1 VAEGSG
7 RSLLATLVGYV
18 IVAIIV
24 IWLLGAV
31 VGIVV
36 WLLRSIIAVAVV
48 IGLILLYLK
57 LKSPPDDV

>member
-1 VAEGSG
+1 MATRG
-7 RSLLATLVGYV
+7 RSLLATVIGYV

-31 VGIVV
+31 IGVV
-36 WLLRSIIAVAVV
+36 MWLLRSVIAVAVV

-57 LKSPPDDV
+57 LKEPPDV

>member
-7 RSLLATLVGYV
+7 RSLLATLVGYA

-36 WLLRSIIAVAVV
+36 WLLRSIIAVAVL
-48 IGLILLYLK
+48 IGLVVLYLK
-57 LKSPPDDV
+57 LKAPPDDV